1 MPILNVKVSATKSPE
16 LTRQI
21 ADLLLELT
29 TRILKKERSVTAIA
43 IDYIDHDCWV
53 VGGSLLSEQGKNSFY
68 FDIKITDETNTKAEN
83 AQYIRE
89 AFDGFA
95 RILGNL
101 HDESYIYVQ
110 DVRATSYGYGG
121 LTPGISLPSLGPLE
135 HVRAGADQRLAEV
148 GLAVVPGPVLVR
160 VAHAVGAQ
168 RRGDLVDLARVVA
181 RRRDVFDLGGLVPLV
196 GRRGVRL
203 LRFLSPGAAARL
215 SPAALNGCRAP
226 CAVLVDLAEVALRCA

>member
-1 MPILNVKVSATKSPE
+1 MPILNVKVSAAKTTE

-29 TRILKKERSVTAIA
+29 TRILKKERRVTAIA
-43 IDYIDHDCWV
+43 IDFIDHDSWI

-68 FDIKITDETNTKAEN
+68 FDIKITDETNTRAEK
-83 AQYIRE
+83 AQYIQE

-121 LTPGISLPSLGPLE
+121 LTQE
-135 HVRAGADQRLAEV
+135 YRA
-148 GLAVVPGPVLVR
+148 
-160 VAHAVGAQ
+160 HH
-168 RRGDLVDLARVVA
+168 
-181 RRRDVFDLGGLVPLV
+181 
-196 GRRGVRL
+196 
-203 LRFLSPGAAARL
+203 
-215 SPAALNGCRAP
+215 
-226 CAVLVDLAEVALRCA
+226 

>member
-1 MPILNVKVSATKSPE
+1 MPILNVKVSAAKTPE

-29 TRILKKERSVTAIA
+29 TRILKKERRVTAIA
-43 IDYIDHDCWV
+43 IDFIDHDSWI

-68 FDIKITDETNTKAEN
+68 FDIKITDETNTKAEK
-83 AQYIRE
+83 AQYIQE

-121 LTPGISLPSLGPLE
+121 LTQE
-135 HVRAGADQRLAEV
+135 YRA
-148 GLAVVPGPVLVR
+148 
-160 VAHAVGAQ
+160 HH
-168 RRGDLVDLARVVA
+168 
-181 RRRDVFDLGGLVPLV
+181 
-196 GRRGVRL
+196 
-203 LRFLSPGAAARL
+203 
-215 SPAALNGCRAP
+215 
-226 CAVLVDLAEVALRCA
+226 